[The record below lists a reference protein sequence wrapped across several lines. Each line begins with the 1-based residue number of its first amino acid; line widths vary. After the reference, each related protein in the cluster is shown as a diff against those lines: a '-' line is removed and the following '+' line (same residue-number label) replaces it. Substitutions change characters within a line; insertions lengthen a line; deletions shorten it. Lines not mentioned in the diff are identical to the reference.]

1 MHIQT
6 LFGTLERYVYAISI
20 FEHVK
25 YMAKKVFL
33 RKKLALWIFIFF
45 AGKVLQIFPELLNMN
60 MNTNIVSHSKWLMNI
75 TLLLKVI

>member
-45 AGKVLQIFPELLNMN
+45 CRQSPADFPR
-60 MNTNIVSHSKWLMNI
+60 I
-75 TLLLKVI
+75 TQYEYEH